1 MNKKLSKFLKH
12 NESGQTSVE
21 YILML
26 AVMVT
31 LITSL
36 MGIAKDRILGNVE
49 NCGAGTA
56 SLACS
61 LQRIVNFGSNPG
73 DTENNF
79 RYFTLR
85 R

>member
-1 MNKKLSKFLKH
+1 MNSRVINYIKS
-12 NESGQTSVE
+12 NETGQTAVE

-26 AVMVT
+26 AVMAA
-31 LITSL
+31 LITSI
-36 MGIAKDRILGNVE
+36 MGILRDRILAGAD
-49 NCGAGTA
+49 NCGTST

-61 LQRIVNFGSNPG
+61 LQRITNFGSNPG